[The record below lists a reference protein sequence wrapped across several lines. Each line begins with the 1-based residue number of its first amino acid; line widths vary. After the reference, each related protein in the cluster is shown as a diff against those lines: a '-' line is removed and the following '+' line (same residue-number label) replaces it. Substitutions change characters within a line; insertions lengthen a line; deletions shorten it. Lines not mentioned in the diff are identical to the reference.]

1 MDGGV
6 VSAPGG
12 GAPLPRVAGSLLPQV
27 AGFPLPQMPGSPL
40 PQMAGSPLPQV
51 AGSPLPRVV
60 GSPLPRVAGSPFSRV
75 AGSPLPWVVV
85 SSAPGGR
92 VPLHGWWGSLC
103 PTWPGPL
110 CPGWQ
115 GVLCPKGKVCPE
127 PTAVRVAA
135 AAPHRLTVVCFCD
148 SSAFPAAGPFHRQ
161 REGLRGRDGVS
172 MDCPSD
178 DKPAPPAW
186 KPSSPSVKRLQRR
199 QPLWCRETRK
209 PGLPGGEREEGR
221 PPGLRGALGR

>member
-1 MDGGV
+1 MAGSPLHGWRGRLCPGWLGP
-6 VSAPGG
+6 SAPGG
-12 GAPLPRVAGSLLPQV
+12 GVPSAPDARISS
-27 AGFPLPQMPGSPL
+27 SPD
-40 PQMAGSPLPQV
+40 G
-51 AGSPLPRVV
+51 RI
-60 GSPLPRVAGSPFSRV
+60 
-75 AGSPLPWVVV
+75 
-85 SSAPGGR
+85 SSAPGGQVPSSPGSGVASSPGGGVPSSLGGVLLCPGGR
-92 VPLHGWWGSLC
+92 APLHGWWGSLC

-135 AAPHRLTVVCFCD
+135 AAPHRLTLVCFCD

-161 REGLRGRDGVS
+161 REGLWRRDGVS

-209 PGLPGGEREEGR
+209 PGFPGRGERE
-221 PPGLRGALGR
+221 GAAPRASGSP